1 MMDIYLLDTTVE
13 KKPGRLG
20 VAKSKK
26 LKQVSLTVSTLN
38 VNGLFSFRE
47 RNLVMIPYIT

>member
-13 KKPGRLG
+13 KNPGRLG

-26 LKQVSLTVSTLN
+26 LKQVISNCVY
-38 VNGLFSFRE
+38 
-47 RNLVMIPYIT
+47 P